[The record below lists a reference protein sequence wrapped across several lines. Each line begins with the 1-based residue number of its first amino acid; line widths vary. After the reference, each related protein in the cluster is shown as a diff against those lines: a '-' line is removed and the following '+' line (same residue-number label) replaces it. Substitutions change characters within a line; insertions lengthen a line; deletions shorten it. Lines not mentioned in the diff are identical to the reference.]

1 MAVQKVRIQKS
12 DIRSKKKKTIESSS
26 SDSPKSG
33 VRNPTTMEEL
43 LKVTG
48 YTLLG
53 LKKGSVI
60 EGKVARVSPK
70 EITIDIGRKTE
81 GVVIDK
87 ELETYK
93 DVLMNLKVGDPVVCQ
108 VIVEENDRGQPVLS
122 LRRNIFE
129 KIWTDLTAL
138 QKSGK
143 PVSIILKEPV
153 RGGILAEY
161 NGLRGYI
168 PQSQLD
174 STITKQMDKVTG
186 RLVQA
191 KVMEV
196 DKASNRLVFSQRAI
210 AEAEVL
216 SKQKDVLAAVPVGEM
231 VDTVISSVVPFGA
244 FAKFSISKDGITHE
258 VEGLIHVSEIAWEK
272 VDDPNEYLK
281 VGDKVKVK
289 VIGVD
294 VETGKLSLSVKQTL
308 PDPWEHVLDMF
319 EKDSNVKGTV
329 TKVTPLGV
337 FVMLTPGVEGLMHA
351 SKITPGQEPKEGEEI
366 TVIVEDVKPDARKIS
381 LSPALKEKP
390 IGYR

>member
-1 MAVQKVRIQKS
+1 MAKKSSVRS
-12 DIRSKKKKTIESSS
+12 DHSVLVT
-26 SDSPKSG
+26 PSG
-33 VRNPTTMEEL
+33 NQPQTMEEL
-43 LKVTG
+43 LKMTG

-53 LKKGSVI
+53 LKKGSVV
-60 EGKVARVSPK
+60 EGTVARVSPK

-87 ELETYK
+87 ELETYR
-93 DVLMNLKVGDPVVCQ
+93 DVLQNLKPGDPVVCQ

-129 KIWTDLTAL
+129 KIWTDLTVL

-143 PVSIILKEPV
+143 PVNIILKEPV

-174 STITKQMDKVTG
+174 GNLTKQIDKLMG
-186 RLVQA
+186 RVVEA

-216 SKQKDVLAAVPVGEM
+216 AKQKDVLAALPVGDM
-231 VDTVISSVVPFGA
+231 VDTIISSVVPFGA
-244 FAKFSISKDGITHE
+244 FAKFTISKDSATHE

-272 VDDPNEYLK
+272 VSDPNEYLK
-281 VGDKVKVK
+281 IADKVKVK

-294 VETGKLSLSVKQTL
+294 VETGKLSLSIKQTL

-351 SKITPGQEPKEGEEI
+351 SKMTPGQEPKEGEEI

>member
-1 MAVQKVRIQKS
+1 
-12 DIRSKKKKTIESSS
+12 
-26 SDSPKSG
+26 
-33 VRNPTTMEEL
+33 MEEL
-43 LKVTG
+43 LAATG
-48 YTLLG
+48 YQLLG
-53 LKKGSVI
+53 LRKGSVI
-60 EGKVARVSPK
+60 EGKVTRVTPN
-70 EITIDIGRKTE
+70 EVTIDIGRKAE

-93 DVLMNLKVGDPVVCQ
+93 EVLMKLAPGDAVVCQ

-129 KIWTDLTAL
+129 KIWTDLINM

-143 PVSIILKEPV
+143 PISVILKEPV

-161 NGLRGYI
+161 MGLRGYI

-174 STITKQMDKVTG
+174 SNHSKQLDKATG
-186 RLVQA
+186 RVVEA

-196 DKASNRLVFSQRAI
+196 DKGSNRLVFSQRAI

-216 SKQKDVLAAVPVGEM
+216 AKQKNILEAVPVGETT
-231 VDTVISSVVPFGA
+231 DTVISSVVPFGA
-244 FAKFSISKDGITHE
+244 FAKFSISKEGTTHE

-281 VGDKVKVK
+281 EGDKVKVK

-319 EKDSNVKGTV
+319 EKDSSVKGTV
-329 TKVTPLGV
+329 TKVTPMGV
-337 FVMLTPGVEGLMHA
+337 FVMLTPGVEGLMHS

-366 TVIVEDVKPDARKIS
+366 TCIVEDVKPDARKIS
-381 LSPALKEKP
+381 LAPALTEKP

>member
-1 MAVQKVRIQKS
+1 MAKKS
-12 DIRSKKKKTIESSS
+12 SDTSDQSSVKKT
-26 SDSPKSG
+26 SG
-33 VRNPTTMEEL
+33 KEPQTMEEL
-43 LKVTG
+43 LKTTG

-53 LKKGSVI
+53 LKKGTVI

-93 DVLMNLKVGDPVVCQ
+93 DVLQNLKVGDPVVCQ

-129 KIWTDLTAL
+129 KIWTDLAAL

-143 PVSIILKEPV
+143 PVNIILKEPV

-174 STITKQMDKVTG
+174 GNLSKQLDKITG
-186 RLVQA
+186 RVVEA

-216 SKQKDVLAAVPVGEM
+216 AKQKDVLAALPVGEM

-244 FAKFSISKDGITHE
+244 FAKFSISKDGTTHE

-281 VGDKVKVK
+281 VADKVKVK

-294 VETGKLSLSVKQTL
+294 VETGKLSLSIKQTL

-319 EKDSNVKGTV
+319 EKDSNVRGTV

-351 SKITPGQEPKEGEEI
+351 SKMTPGQEPKEGEEI